1 MPSFLCIFSY
11 QGVVG
16 LPGPRGTVGREGQ
29 EGVPGTD
36 GTPGKDGSRG
46 IPVWIHDR
54 ISDS

>member
-29 EGVPGTD
+29 EGVPGMD
-36 GTPGKDGSRG
+36 GVTGKDGSRG
-46 IPVWIHDR
+46 IPVRIHYQ
-54 ISDS
+54 ICDS